1 VLRLVEEMMSVQ
13 QDIIA
18 TPPLRLRG
26 DMTRV
31 IDDEACKYTRPDN
44 TTFTVFLIWVLV
56 LVSMDLDDAA
66 VRGRVVKSG

>member
-1 VLRLVEEMMSVQ
+1 MLRLVEEMMSVQ

-44 TTFTVFLIWVLV
+44 TTFHRIF
-56 LVSMDLDDAA
+56 DLGIGTCLYGF
-66 VRGRVVKSG
+66 R